1 LRFAQRV
8 AVLIAMAVLLMIGTV
23 TLTLIAFR
31 LGRRRA

>member
-1 LRFAQRV
+1 
-8 AVLIAMAVLLMIGTV
+8 MAVLLMIGTV